1 MIDSGLAPLARAA
14 STNSNERTWVVIVS
28 EMRTIGGMKVTV
40 SARMVLPTP
49 EPSMPQ
55 MAMASRIDGK
65 A

>member
-40 SARMVLPTP
+40 SASQRTRGSAPRVTAP
-49 EPSMPQ
+49 
-55 MAMASRIDGK
+55 G
-65 A
+65 